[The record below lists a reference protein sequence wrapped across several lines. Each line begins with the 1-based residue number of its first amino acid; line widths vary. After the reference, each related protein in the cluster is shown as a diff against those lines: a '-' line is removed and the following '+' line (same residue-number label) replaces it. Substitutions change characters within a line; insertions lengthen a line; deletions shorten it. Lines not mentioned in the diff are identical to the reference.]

1 MERKVGCG
9 FQRPAPSPVLV
20 LVQKKKS
27 CNLSAANG
35 GKCNVISETK
45 PKSRLHKV
53 LKPVT
58 VEPVLNVKPQLNNV
72 PADSKNARNSRS
84 ELNSEMFFLNMV

>member
-1 MERKVGCG
+1 MQRKVDCG
-9 FQRPAPSPVLV
+9 FQLQVPSPVSV
-20 LVQKKKS
+20 LDQKKKS

-53 LKPVT
+53 LKPAT
-58 VEPVLNVKPQLNNV
+58 EEPVLNVKPQLNNV
-72 PADSKNARNSRS
+72 QADSKNGRNSRS
-84 ELNSEMFFLNMV
+84 KLCFEMFFVNMV